1 MSAYLAAGR
10 VADIGPV
17 EPAGGLMVSLQLDGQ
32 RAVVI
37 GGGPVAAQRAR
48 LLRAAGADVV
58 VVAPKVNAELAA
70 RAARGELRWEAREV
84 VEEDIAGAIVMA
96 AVDDRAVSAQI
107 AAWARA
113 RRVLVNVA
121 DEPAWCDLY
130 VPAVH
135 RDGPVQIA
143 VSTGGEGPGMAA
155 RARDLLAAA
164 LPAGLAE
171 AVRRFGAL
179 RRAVR
184 AHDPAPESSAR
195 RMDFLRPIGASWP
208 LEALAALDVSTVL
221 ARYPEA
227 LPAPIP
233 QEVDVAGGPD
243 RDVSA
248 AAGAAHLRADTPG
261 ADHAQGDA
269 PPALPAWEVNR
280 GERIGAGEPHDP
292 RGPRAAVGGRSS
304 APRDRV
310 VPFTPEVAAQGLVQL
325 VGAGPGDV
333 RLLTL
338 GAVEAL
344 RAADLVLSDRL
355 VPSAVRA
362 LAGGE
367 VRVAG
372 KEAGLADMAQAE
384 LDRAAIEAARAGRRV
399 VRLKIGDPG
408 LFGRL
413 GEELDAYAQ
422 AGVACEVIPGVS
434 SALAAPALAGIPLT
448 LRGVADRVVVGT
460 GHAAGDGRERLP
472 PYEPGVTWVFLMAA
486 ARLEALVGGLRA
498 QGFPA
503 ELPACT
509 VESASLPG
517 ERVTVSTLAGLP
529 AAARGV
535 KAPAVVVVGE
545 VVRAGGQVLARSA

>member
-84 VEEDIAGAIVMA
+84 VEDDITGAIVMA

-208 LEALAALDVSTVL
+208 LAALAALDVSAVL

-227 LPAPIP
+227 LPAPISL
-233 QEVDVAGGPD
+233 ETDGVGGPD
-243 RDVSA
+243 AAHREGDASA
-248 AAGAAHLRADTPG
+248 AAPAGTPDPRADAPTLSLAGARRADTSAP
-261 ADHAQGDA
+261 DHARGDA
-269 PPALPAWEVNR
+269 IAAPPPLEVHRSAL
-280 GERIGAGEPHDP
+280 
-292 RGPRAAVGGRSS
+292 
-304 APRDRV
+304 
-310 VPFTPEVAAQGLVQL
+310 FTPGVGAPGMQAARGLVQL

-344 RAADLVLSDRL
+344 READLVLSDRL

-372 KEAGLADMAQAE
+372 KEAGLADTAQAE

-413 GEELDAYAQ
+413 GEELDAYTQ
-422 AGVACEVIPGVS
+422 AGVACEIIPGVS

-472 PYEPGVTWVFLMAA
+472 AYEPGVTWVFLMAA

-529 AAARGV
+529 TAARGV

-545 VVRAGGQVLARSA
+545 VVRAGAPALARSA